1 MSMSQPLPG
10 TVRRT
15 GASATLGEKR
25 KRIDDWTAETTTP
38 TITLTEDPPGVRT
51 CDTRTSDGDT
61 DEDDVVVVSA
71 LLRKKHRTTRTKET
85 VRNGSLRKPST
96 PPRRTKTKK
105 TALSSVISYEEATD
119 LTGVDVQ
126 TSGVEGDDGRDG
138 AATGEEYRNTG
149 EHYTNSNRTTEPTE
163 IGLRGLHL
171 ADGPPP
177 PSSPEEEVVASS
189 LLALRRSTP
198 TAPIIEAA
206 LDDGRDGLFVSQDTP
221 IASKPT
227 NTISRDECATTRAVD
242 WSAEDRRLYRHFCE
256 DVKTAEGQWD
266 HTSTRQGIAKLQ
278 EQELLLQPM
287 FLKCL
292 AIARRTIGKEVV
304 YEWRN
309 F

>member
-1 MSMSQPLPG
+1 M
-10 TVRRT
+10 TT
-15 GASATLGEKR
+15 
-25 KRIDDWTAETTTP
+25 TTTP

-71 LLRKKHRTTRTKET
+71 LLRMKHRTTRTKET

-138 AATGEEYRNTG
+138 AAAGEEYRDTG
-149 EHYTNSNRTTEPTE
+149 EHYTNSDRTTEPTE
-163 IGLRGLHL
+163 IGLRGLYL

-198 TAPIIEAA
+198 TAPVTEAA
-206 LDDGRDGLFVSQDTP
+206 LNDSRDGLFVSQDTP
-221 IASKPT
+221 TASKPT
-227 NTISRDECATTRAVD
+227 DTISRDECATTRAVD
-242 WSAEDRRLYRHFCE
+242 WSHQIGKPKGDAVDDERCLWLRFGHGAGKLDRLLDRR
-256 DVKTAEGQWD
+256 
-266 HTSTRQGIAKLQ
+266 
-278 EQELLLQPM
+278 P
-287 FLKCL
+287 
-292 AIARRTIGKEVV
+292 AIAPIGFVLGNARAHLVV
-304 YEWRN
+304 QR
-309 F
+309 